1 MFEEKKPGVS
11 CQGKFLN
18 SPVVR
23 QDVGD
28 LDYNPC
34 FSLFLCSPKRF

>member
-1 MFEEKKPGVS
+1 MFEEKKNLSVVS
-11 CQGKFLN
+11 FQGKFLK

-28 LDYNPC
+28 LD
-34 FSLFLCSPKRF
+34 